1 MNLRQRAGP
10 MIREEWSDRVR
21 IILRAIINQELR
33 INQVTIIIATR
44 VQGRRAV
51 TKVPRLPKALVAEIK
66 ITALQGVLQAPDKPT
81 ARAQHIQ
88 ADQVLL
94 PVEFQAQATVLHRI
108 QARAIARHPEV
119 HPAQVAVTV
128 ADHPEA
134 AQAAAAVVVVA
145 EAAVEAEDNFCFNHL
160 VTLT

>member
-1 MNLRQRAGP
+1 MQ
-10 MIREEWSDRVR
+10 ISR
-21 IILRAIINQELR
+21 I
-33 INQVTIIIATR
+33 TIITAIHALEPR
-44 VQGRRAV
+44 VV
-51 TKVPRLPKALVAEIK
+51 TKIIRLLKASVAEVK
-66 ITALQGVLQAPDKPT
+66 ITARQEVLQAPDKPT
-81 ARAQHIQ
+81 AQAQHIQ
-88 ADQVLL
+88 AGQVLL
-94 PVEFQAQATVLHRI
+94 PVGFQAQATVLHRI

-134 AQAAAAVVVVA
+134 AQAAAVVVVVA

>member
-1 MNLRQRAGP
+1 MQ
-10 MIREEWSDRVR
+10 ISR
-21 IILRAIINQELR
+21 I
-33 INQVTIIIATR
+33 TIITAIHALEPR
-44 VQGRRAV
+44 VV
-51 TKVPRLPKALVAEIK
+51 TKIIRLLKAPVAEVK
-66 ITALQGVLQAPDKPT
+66 ITARQEVHQAPDKPT
-81 ARAQHIQ
+81 AQAQHIQ

>member
-81 ARAQHIQ
+81 AQAQRILT
-88 ADQVLL
+88 DQVLL
-94 PVEFQAQATVLHRI
+94 PAEFQVQATVLRPI
-108 QARAIARHPEV
+108 QLRVTAHHPGVLPARAAAIAADHQEADRAIA
-119 HPAQVAVTV
+119 
-128 ADHPEA
+128 A
-134 AQAAAAVVVVA
+134 AEA
-145 EAAVEAEDNFCFNHL
+145 EAAVEVEGNFCFNHS